1 MKVRKYN
8 DFDEMFLKLNQE
20 VLTNPYDMLD
30 YTNGIL
36 GYMDNLFIAC
46 KNWDC
51 TLDLSNFGYKKNKWG
66 HLLKTYINYEELLKF
81 HERLKTASG
90 LSLTFYFNQKKV
102 NNGSCLIAIVLSRK
116 DRKKNWTKCN
126 VLYRTTETQRR
137 MAADLVLVHN
147 FIKELPK
154 EVCDIERITFY
165 MAQSYIS
172 AMVINGYYD
181 YFEVPFEDLDYSH
194 PWIKSLVDVYE
205 RSFTEGAKITTYQ
218 SMARMQ
224 RMRLGMDEYEPLPI
238 NTLSIKGFFESKM
251 KKEKK

>member
-1 MKVRKYN
+1 MKIRKYKN
-8 DFDEMFLKLNQE
+8 FDEMFLKLNQE
-20 VLTNPYDMLD
+20 ILLDPYNMLD

-51 TLDLSNFGYKKNKWG
+51 NLDLGNFGYKKNKWG
-66 HLLKTYINYEELLKF
+66 HLLRTYINYDEVLKF

-102 NNGSCLIAIVLSRK
+102 NNGSCLLAIVLSRK

-126 VLYRTTETQRR
+126 VIYRTTETQRR
-137 MAADLVLVHN
+137 MAADLVLIN
-147 FIKELPK
+147 SFIRELP
-154 EVCDIERITFY
+154 ECCEIERVTFY

-181 YFEVPFEDLDYSH
+181 YFEVPREKLDYSH
-194 PWIKSLVDVYE
+194 PWIKSLVDVHD
-205 RSFTEGAKITTYQ
+205 RSFVPDCRITTYQ

-224 RMRLGMDEYEPLPI
+224 RMALGMDKYESLPCSS
-238 NTLSIKGFFESKM
+238 LSIKEHFENKM
-251 KKEKK
+251 GKNGGK